1 LLPDIHLKIFC
12 FLDVCT
18 STCLGL
24 TCKILWSIHSAQHR
38 KTSLFA
44 KIRLPWPNPHLSDSF
59 LNVYLFQLLA
69 GWFDAVLWKKY
80 FMKWSSVAIDLEH
93 AEWVMADQKQS
104 AKEKAKVRGKAD
116 LAWFQ
121 QTKRQPMLPGLLG
134 DGAHSFG

>member
-1 LLPDIHLKIFC
+1 
-12 FLDVCT
+12 
-18 STCLGL
+18 
-24 TCKILWSIHSAQHR
+24 
-38 KTSLFA
+38 
-44 KIRLPWPNPHLSDSF
+44 
-59 LNVYLFQLLA
+59 
-69 GWFDAVLWKKY
+69 
-80 FMKWSSVAIDLEH
+80 MKWSSVAIDLEH